1 MYILE
6 AREIQ
11 TPWGRSGPGVLR
23 TSGEVAVTR
32 GESEHSCGRWS
43 GLMGS

>member
-6 AREIQ
+6 VREIQ
-11 TPWGRSGPGVLR
+11 RGRSGPGVLR

-32 GESEHSCGRWS
+32 ESEHSCGRWC
-43 GLMGS
+43 GLRGS